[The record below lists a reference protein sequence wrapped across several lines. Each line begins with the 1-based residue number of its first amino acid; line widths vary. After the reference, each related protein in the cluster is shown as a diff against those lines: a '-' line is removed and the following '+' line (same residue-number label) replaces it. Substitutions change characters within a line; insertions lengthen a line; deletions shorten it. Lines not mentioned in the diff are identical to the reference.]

1 VASKVRKLII
11 GVALAVLLLLGTLQ
25 LVLSYSKVGIV
36 CEIGTGGLP
45 LLVSDRSAVPQ
56 PVVEDA
62 TRLATELYGDG
73 QEKCNDFVSQLL
85 TTYEAAKDKDF
96 IVIFNPGGWGGNL
109 VENSPGWQSIS
120 TGIKSELDSSGYTSL
135 WLNYRRTVEGSRG
148 RLDEA
153 VEMMTRYP
161 SKAEDL
167 ASRIEFITIHVPEL
181 RVILAGESTGTVICD
196 RVMSTLA
203 DNSQV
208 YSIQTGPPFWHTQIM
223 ADRTLVMTG
232 NGITPDSVNQGYLP
246 SITWGYL
253 KSWFNLTEP
262 EDDFGTTPHYIIA
275 PGHDYWWQ
283 YPEVYSQITNF
294 LDNNFEIKWQ

>member
-62 TRLATELYGDG
+62 TRLATELYGEG

-196 RVMSTLA
+196 RVMIILG
-203 DNSQV
+203 DNPQV
-208 YSIQTGPPFWHTQIM
+208 YSIQTGPPFWYDSVM
-223 ADRTLVMTG
+223 SNRTLVMTS
-232 NGITPDSVNQGYLP
+232 NGIVPDSVNQGDFP
-246 SITWGYL
+246 SIIRGYF
-253 KSWFNLTEP
+253 KIRFNLAEP
-262 EDDFGTTPHYIIA
+262 EDDFGTTPHYIAA

-283 YPEVYSQITNF
+283 YPEVYSQIISFLEQNF
-294 LDNNFEIKWQ
+294 GIKWQ